1 MGTYGRERVG
11 DRGRNV
17 VTREFNEHFFQLKS
31 LHSVHYEAAE
41 AAAEAAEAATAA
53 CFNGKSPPLGP
64 PLTLPP
70 AEKSNCGLKWN
81 ERRRREGRKKNLH
94 FLNFF
99 RASGEIPRSG

>member
-1 MGTYGRERVG
+1 MHGCFDEKVASPEAWGPMVERGLG

-64 PLTLPP
+64 P
-70 AEKSNCGLKWN
+70 
-81 ERRRREGRKKNLH
+81 
-94 FLNFF
+94 
-99 RASGEIPRSG
+99 